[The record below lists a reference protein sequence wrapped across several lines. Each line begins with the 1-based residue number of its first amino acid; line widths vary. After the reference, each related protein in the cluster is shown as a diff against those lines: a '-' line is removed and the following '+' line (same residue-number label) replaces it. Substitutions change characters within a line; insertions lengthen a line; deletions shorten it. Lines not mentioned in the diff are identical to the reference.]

1 MEYPD
6 PQMRNLEYVLY
17 IILSVYVFK
26 AFDTLFTVLSYND
39 YDHHL
44 IPETFLPIGI
54 TIFILYLV
62 LMYVTFSLFL
72 FRKEHIGAYDF
83 ESLNEKIDPWP

>member
-54 TIFILYLV
+54 TIFIFYLM

-72 FRKEHIGAYDF
+72 FRKEHIGDYDF